1 MKEIDWCF
9 CILNKSKFK
18 RFKILDEN
26 YFLYFETTD
35 LCKKLFLDKKDMF
48 IVKNFKFDHIGTS
61 STDNKY
67 KDEIKINRN
76 WHFSWS
82 KFYYYKKNYNYFY
95 ALKKILPNIFQ
106 SIIGIILCTLILDL
120 KDTKLHYASLK
131 GLISGALLMRSYF
144 RPNLD

>member
-1 MKEIDWCF
+1 
-9 CILNKSKFK
+9 
-18 RFKILDEN
+18 
-26 YFLYFETTD
+26 
-35 LCKKLFLDKKDMF
+35 MF

-106 SIIGIILCTLILDL
+106 SIIGIVFNDAMQRIVRAFERR
-120 KDTKLHYASLK
+120 AS
-131 GLISGALLMRSYF
+131 
-144 RPNLD
+144 NLYD